1 MKKLLGILVLTI
13 IWCSDGYAEEFK
25 CFYKNG
31 FVTKGY
37 KFQKKINFKDPSNT
51 LIFIYNHGDSGERS
65 VSDSKN
71 CPFSKRN
78 LVNVLKLTKEDFGAK
93 KNYLYIVNTQALY
106 GDAYKNRKNKTKWV
120 AYPSGPYSGKTKT
133 EKKMDVMNKIIDN
146 FYKMGIKPENI
157 IISGKSCG
165 GWLTLMYVARHPEKV
180 RGGIAYHPACFDRL
194 TEFEI
199 WTADGK
205 WDYFEDHNWKCP
217 TKDKYDGEY
226 ACARAYFNLRMTNI
240 TEIGNAKDLK
250 VVVVHNEDDPYEGK
264 TSKWLKNI
272 KSIELIETPTK
283 EDNYKINGKS
293 CIAKDSKKNKS
304 IGHDVFSSSCMP
316 EFFPRIVKY
325 FK

>member
-1 MKKLLGILVLTI
+1 MKKLLGILVLGLL
-13 IWCSDGYAEEFK
+13 WCNAGYTENFK
-25 CFYKNG
+25 CFSKTG
-31 FVTKGY
+31 FVTKNY
-37 KFQKKINFKDPSNT
+37 KFKEDIKLKDPENT
-51 LIFIYNHGDSGERS
+51 IIFIFHHGGKGDSAA
-65 VSDSKN
+65 KN
-71 CPFSKRN
+71 NDCA
-78 LVNVLKLTKEDFGAK
+78 LTKDYIKNVFKLSKENFGAK
-93 KNYLYIVNTQALY
+93 KNLVYIVNTKPFY
-106 GDAYKNRKNKTKWV
+106 GDAYKDRKNKSKWK
-120 AYPSGPYSGKTKT
+120 AFPAGKYPGKTKT
-133 EKKMDVMNKIIDN
+133 EKKIDYTNEIIDN
-146 FYKMGIKPENI
+146 FTKRGIKPNNI
-157 IISGKSCG
+157 IISGHSCG
-165 GWLTLMYVARHPEKV
+165 GWLTLMYVARYPEKV

-240 TEIGNAKDLK
+240 TEIRNAKDLK
-250 VVVVHNEDDPYEGK
+250 VAVVHNEDDPYEGK